1 MNKKDIL
8 RGDKVIINGV
18 RHRYYENPYKKIEEQ
33 QETINILVKRV
44 KSLEESEQFYKCKT
58 VELLV
63 KLEPIY
69 KMRPSQIR
77 R

>member
-1 MNKKDIL
+1 M
-8 RGDKVIINGV
+8 IIDGV
-18 RHRYYENPYKKIEEQ
+18 EHEYYENPYNKIEEQ
-33 QETINILVKRV
+33 QEIINILTKQL
-44 KSLEESEQFYKCKT
+44 KALEESEQFYKYKT

-77 R
+77 RQL